1 MNYYERIQTSLDY
14 IEENL
19 NEEIKLEV
27 LAQISYLSKYH
38 FHRVFTVLVG
48 EPVMTYIRK
57 RRLGR
62 ATLQLDNS
70 DLSILE
76 IALDNCFESQEV
88 FSRAFLK
95 HFGITPGKYRKLK
108 EKINLTEKI
117 SLIAISHEKENIH
130 PKIVISPEKRL
141 VGMYLRTTWEENLKD
156 LTIAKFHEDIFD
168 KKIENL
174 SDIKNKEVKY
184 GICETDYETGEILHF
199 AGVEMIETASVPND
213 MFEVKL
219 PYSRYVVF
227 YHKGAI
233 EDIAMSYDYIYRKW
247 LPLSGY
253 ELAKHGKDMQV
264 YYKKFTSDDKCY
276 EMQIHVPIE

>member
-19 NEEIKLEV
+19 HEEIKLEI
-27 LAQISYLSKYH
+27 LAQKSFLSKYH
-38 FHRVFTVLVG
+38 FHRVFTALVG

-62 ATLQLDNS
+62 ATKQLDNS

-76 IALDNCFESQEV
+76 IAFDNCFESQEV

-117 SLIAISHEKENIH
+117 SLIAINYEKESIH
-130 PKIVISPEKRL
+130 PKIVVSPEKRL
-141 VGMYLRTTWEENLKD
+141 VGMYFRTTWEENLKD
-156 LTIAKFHEDIFD
+156 LTIAKFHEEIFD
-168 KKIENL
+168 KSVGKIL
-174 SDIKNKEVKY
+174 GIKNKEIKY

-199 AGVEMIETASVPND
+199 AGVEMDEKVLIPFN
-213 MFEVKL
+213 MIEVKL

-227 YHKGAI
+227 YHKGTI
-233 EDIAMSYDYIYRKW
+233 EDIARSYDYIYRQW

-253 ELAKHGKDMQV
+253 ELSKHGKDMQV
-264 YYKKFTSDDKCY
+264 YYKKFSSKDKCY
-276 EMQIHVPIE
+276 EMEIHVPIE